1 MARTPQSAPRKRR
14 EKRRGGEIPELEG
27 PAGKRSDTLQGSR
40 EGLWRVCGARGAG
53 LCGDRQSK
61 PLPKQHAP
69 PPTPGGVEGE
79 APARGQR

>member
-14 EKRRGGEIPELEG
+14 EKRRGGEIPELE
-27 PAGKRSDTLQGSR
+27 ALQVSGVTPCR

>member
-53 LCGDRQSK
+53 LCGGWEVQT
-61 PLPKQHAP
+61 P
-69 PPTPGGVEGE
+69 PQTARTAANSGRGG
-79 APARGQR
+79 R